1 MTVSKDESKN
11 PIRAKEAGANKSKRH
26 RTLSQKWR
34 LLTLAN
40 KLIVIATI
48 AIADSMYTW
57 IALKTLREIQNGSSD
72 TQHLAASA
80 NKEAEKAETISAN
93 VDKSVTQ
100 IDRIARAAEMSL
112 NANITAS
119 RLDERAWIEIAPMK
133 PLDVVAGPYTS
144 FSYNLIPKNVG
155 KTAARKIVVRVVPLL
170 LGTIQQTKSASFIHH
185 WQEEIL
191 LGKGRGKRVGIPVFL
206 PNSQRREQEVLGP
219 GEAFPVPIV
228 LGGSAPSTNQQN
240 SPVVSEIIGRIDY
253 LDEFG
258 IQHWLGFC
266 FYTAKL

>member
-11 PIRAKEAGANKSKRH
+11 PIRAKEAGANKSKCH

-72 TQHLAASA
+72 TQHLPASA

-144 FSYNLIPKNVG
+144 FSYNLIP
-155 KTAARKIVVRVVPLL
+155 
-170 LGTIQQTKSASFIHH
+170 
-185 WQEEIL
+185 
-191 LGKGRGKRVGIPVFL
+191 
-206 PNSQRREQEVLGP
+206 
-219 GEAFPVPIV
+219 
-228 LGGSAPSTNQQN
+228 
-240 SPVVSEIIGRIDY
+240 
-253 LDEFG
+253 
-258 IQHWLGFC
+258 
-266 FYTAKL
+266 